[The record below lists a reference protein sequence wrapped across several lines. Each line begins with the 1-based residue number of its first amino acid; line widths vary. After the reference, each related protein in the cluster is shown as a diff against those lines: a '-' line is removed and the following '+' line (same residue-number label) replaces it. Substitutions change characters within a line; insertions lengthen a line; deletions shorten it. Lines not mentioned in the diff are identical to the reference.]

1 MERRGEV
8 CVMACVG
15 ESPIGGGGKRE
26 LLGERGD
33 GWEAKQC
40 IPGGVFANL
49 DDVKLLVDRG
59 QGGVV
64 VSVAH
69 LRTTDKVVYK
79 STMTHPS
86 SFAPFSSFSFP
97 SIF

>member
-33 GWEAKQC
+33 G
-40 IPGGVFANL
+40 
-49 DDVKLLVDRG
+49 
-59 QGGVV
+59 
-64 VSVAH
+64 
-69 LRTTDKVVYK
+69 
-79 STMTHPS
+79 
-86 SFAPFSSFSFP
+86 
-97 SIF
+97 